1 LFNVQNGVK
10 QKWGDCDMNARSQN
24 SKRHLEVPDFYEAL
38 RKTALEKGA
47 DDAVTIPATDVI
59 VDPRVRF
66 KCMIPKCYMSGSCD
80 HCPPNGH
87 ATAEVR
93 KIVSGFD
100 WGIFFRVKV
109 KSSIIAS
116 KDLHEAVESG
126 VFDKSGN
133 LMNLGAHYALVFTI
147 VKIIEK
153 IARQS
158 GSAATGFAAGN
169 CKDPFCHLQ
178 PVCRNLMTDKGC
190 RNPQLSSPSM
200 ESCGMDVYTMA
211 ARVGWDQY
219 PIGGSC
225 ESESVPQ
232 GSLMGLVLLR
242 KL

>member
-1 LFNVQNGVK
+1 
-10 QKWGDCDMNARSQN
+10 MNAMPRN
-24 SKRHLEVPDFYEAL
+24 SERIRPVPDFYEAL

-80 HCPPNGH
+80 HCPPHGH
-87 ATAEVR
+87 STAEIR
-93 KIVSGFD
+93 EIVSGFD
-100 WGIFFRVKV
+100 WGVFFRVKV

-116 KDLHEAVESG
+116 KDLHEAVETG
-126 VFDKSGN
+126 VADKSGN
-133 LMNLGAHYALVFTI
+133 LMNLGAHYGLVFTI

-153 IARQS
+153 IACQS
-158 GSAATGFAAGN
+158 GFAATGFAAGN
-169 CKDPFCHLQ
+169 CKDPFCLMQ
-178 PVCRNLMTDKGC
+178 PVCQNLMTDKGC

-211 ARVGWDQY
+211 ARTGWDQY

-225 ESESVPQ
+225 EPESVPQ
-232 GSLMGLVLLR
+232 GSLMGLVLL
-242 KL
+242 KKQ